1 MRVNCETKHS
11 LLVIYEGLSWL
22 TLRVLLIS
30 LIIISLLLPTV
41 KSRKSN
47 SKYNMI

>member
-1 MRVNCETKHS
+1 MYVKSATKHS
-11 LLVIYEGLSWL
+11 FLVIYERLSWL

-30 LIIISLLLPTV
+30 LIIISLLLLTV
-41 KSRKSN
+41 QTRKSN

>member
-1 MRVNCETKHS
+1 MHVNYETKHS
-11 LLVIYEGLSWL
+11 FLVIYERLSWA
-22 TLRVLLIS
+22 TLRVFLIS
-30 LIIISLLLPTV
+30 LIIISLLLLTV